1 VREAYADK
9 GKTVEKSLNTAG
21 LLRDSLNIYLRA
33 FKTEKKVEVWGKN
46 ISDSAYKLVRT
57 LPICE
62 ISGEIGP
69 KRRSRDLQVPEG
81 FYHISELNPFSKYYL
96 SLKINYP
103 NASDSIKGVRGK
115 LGNLIYMHGGCESSG
130 CIAVTNDYI
139 KELYIYCVEAYNSG
153 QHEISMTIYPSRL
166 TDTEYKRL
174 TTRYQKY
181 KDEMGLW
188 ASLKESYDFFEQ
200 HHFPPMVRFMPDGS
214 HRIN

>member
-1 VREAYADK
+1 MLRPK
-9 GKTVEKSLNTAG
+9 KTTIYQPTDGFFAKPLRFRVSTDRITSYNVCYTK
-21 LLRDSLNIYLRA
+21 LLR
-33 FKTEKKVEVWGKN
+33 
-46 ISDSAYKLVRT
+46 
-57 LPICE
+57 ICE

-200 HHFPPMVRFMPDGS
+200 HLV
-214 HRIN
+214 